1 VYNRIWQ
8 QRYRFQQAQLFVEEE
23 AKHIAKEKEFL
34 ERIHVALS
42 ISMNTNRKAACRS
55 IANVARTIAMSIAY
69 FLKGFDV
76 VVYNKIMEKVVG
88 HDLLGVVMPSYL
100 HDTKKIKHNQ
110 LLINNL
116 KFKLSGH
123 VTRQ

>member
-1 VYNRIWQ
+1 M
-8 QRYRFQQAQLFVEEE
+8 LVEEE
-23 AKHIAKEKEFL
+23 TKHIVEEKEFL
-34 ERIHVALS
+34 ERIYVALS

-55 IANVARTIAMSIAY
+55 IANVVRTIAMSIAY
-69 FLKGFDV
+69 FLKCFDV

-100 HDTKKIKHNQ
+100 RDTKKIKHNQ

-116 KFKLSGH
+116 KSKLSGH
-123 VTRQ
+123 ITR